1 MVLLSGLAASTI
13 GGFWWRTNVRDEH
26 RHAFQATAADVTAT
40 LGTMLRRDADFVS
53 TLRATLTM
61 QPRIGASEFAQW
73 YAQLDGRA
81 RQVGG
86 LGTTVVVRVPVRSL
100 RRYEARRNADP
111 AFRALLGSRPERVRA
126 EPQMC
131 LLSAGVSVTG
141 PFGPALAHELQGN
154 WCDPSSSIGI
164 SEALL
169 LQTQTD
175 SDQML
180 VEPVTAQGREA
191 MFFQASFY
199 RRGAELTS
207 VARRRV
213 AVIGWVSSSFD
224 IPALIHAA
232 MNGHTGLG
240 VALFHVN
247 PDAPAELVGR
257 VGRIADPA
265 ALTRHRSLQIDGS
278 WAISVSQAPRA
289 VSGLAPGLQGLLVA
303 LVGVVVTL
311 LLFLLTLVLARSRE
325 SALSMVRQKT
335 GELSH
340 QALHDVLT
348 GLPNR
353 VLALDRAGQML
364 ARAQREQSPIAALY
378 VDLDGFKH
386 VNDTFGHAAGDEL
399 LRTVAARLKTVIR
412 HGDTAA
418 RFGGDEFVV
427 LLDASSF
434 DVGPEL
440 IAERLLEA
448 LRSPYEL
455 DGMHGRRLTLSAS
468 VGIALAAGGTADE
481 LLCSADL
488 ALYRAKRDG
497 RDRYVLFE
505 SSMQSAASA
514 RLTLEMDLAEALA
527 NDELFLEYQPTFDL
541 RSEQI
546 AGLEAL
552 IRWRHPA
559 RGVISPGEFVP
570 IAEESGLIIPIG
582 RWVLEQACRQAAAWA
597 RDGCGIGVAVNVS
610 ARQLDADEL
619 IDDVAKALAD
629 SGLAPSAL
637 TLEITETAL
646 MRNAEEGVVRLT
658 RLKQLGVRIAIDDFG
673 TGYSSLAYLR
683 QFPADSLKI
692 DRSFVA
698 GVATSRESAALIDTL
713 VQLGRSL
720 RIETLA
726 EGIEDREQLRALQ
739 YADCDLGQGFLFS
752 RPLSVEAVGRLLAH
766 RAPARAAFAY

>member
-1 MVLLSGLAASTI
+1 MFGLAASI
-13 GGFWWRTNVRDEH
+13 AGGTWWRTNVQNER

-61 QPRIGASEFAQW
+61 QPRIGASEFSQW
-73 YAQLDGRA
+73 YAQLDGSQ

-86 LGTTVVVRVPVRSL
+86 LGTIVVMRVPAHAVR
-100 RRYEARRNADP
+100 RFETRRNADP
-111 AFRALLGSRPERVRA
+111 QFRTFLGARPEAVGA
-126 EPQMC
+126 ERQTC
-131 LLSAGVSVTG
+131 LLSAGVSG
-141 PFGPALAHELQGN
+141 RGALGPALAHELQGN
-154 WCDPSSSIGI
+154 WCDPSSGIGI
-164 SEALL
+164 SEASL

-175 SDQML
+175 SDEML
-180 VEPVTAQGREA
+180 VDPATAQGRET

-199 RRGAELTS
+199 RRGAQLTS
-207 VARRRV
+207 VARRRA
-213 AVIGWVSSSFD
+213 AVLGWVSSSFD
-224 IPALIHAA
+224 IPALIRSA
-232 MNGHTGLG
+232 MNGHGSLG

-278 WAISVSQAPRA
+278 WAITVSQSPTA
-289 VSGLAPGLQGLLVA
+289 VGGLSPGLQGLFVA
-303 LVGVVVTL
+303 LVGVGVTF

-325 SALSMVRQKT
+325 RALSMVREKT

-353 VLALDRAGQML
+353 VLTLDRAERML
-364 ARAQREQSPIAALY
+364 ARAQREQSPVAALY

-399 LRTVAARLKTVIR
+399 LCAVAARLKTVIR
-412 HGDTAA
+412 QGDTAA

-427 LLDASSF
+427 LLEASSF
-434 DVGPEL
+434 EAGPEL

-448 LRSPYEL
+448 LRAPYEL
-455 DGMHGRRLTLSAS
+455 DGMHGRRLSLSAS
-468 VGIALAAGGTADE
+468 VGIALASSGTADE
-481 LLCSADL
+481 LLRSADL

-497 RDRYVLFE
+497 RDRSVLFE

-541 RSEQI
+541 RSEEI

-552 IRWRHPA
+552 IRWRHPT

-570 IAEESGLIIPIG
+570 IAEDTGLIIPIG
-582 RWVLEQACRQAAAWA
+582 RWVLEQACLQAACWA
-597 RDGCGIGVAVNVS
+597 RDGHEIGVAVNVS

-619 IDDVAKALAD
+619 IDDVANALAN
-629 SGLAPSAL
+629 SGLASGAL

-646 MRNAEEGVVRLT
+646 MRDAEEAVARLT

-692 DRSFVA
+692 DRTFVA

-720 RIETLA
+720 RIQTLA

-752 RPLSVEAVGRLLAH
+752 RPLSTDAVGRLLAH
-766 RAPARAAFAY
+766 RAPANTAYAY

>member
-1 MVLLSGLAASTI
+1 
-13 GGFWWRTNVRDEH
+13 
-26 RHAFQATAADVTAT
+26 
-40 LGTMLRRDADFVS
+40 MLRRDADFVS

-61 QPRIGASEFAQW
+61 QPQIGANGFSEW
-73 YAQLDGRA
+73 YAQLDGSQ

-86 LGTTVVVRVPVRSL
+86 LGTTVIMRVPAHAVR
-100 RRYEARRNADP
+100 RFETRRNASP
-111 AFRALLGSRPERVRA
+111 RFRAFLGARPEPVGA
-126 EPQMC
+126 ERQAC
-131 LLSAGVSVTG
+131 LLAAGVSATG
-141 PFGPALAHELQGN
+141 SLGPALAHALQGD
-154 WCDPSSSIGI
+154 WCDPSSGIGV
-164 SEALL
+164 SEASL

-175 SDQML
+175 SDEML
-180 VEPVTAQGREA
+180 VEPATAQGRET

-199 RRGAELTS
+199 RRGARLTS
-207 VARRRV
+207 VARRRA
-213 AVIGWVSSSFD
+213 AVLGWVSSSFD
-224 IPALIHAA
+224 IPALIRSA
-232 MNGHTGLG
+232 MNGHTRLG
-240 VALFHVN
+240 VALFHIN
-247 PDAPAELVGR
+247 PDAPVELVGR

-278 WAISVSQAPRA
+278 WAITVSQSPAATGGP
-289 VSGLAPGLQGLLVA
+289 SPELQGLLVA
-303 LVGVVVTL
+303 LVGVGVTF

-325 SALSMVRQKT
+325 RALGMVHQKT

-353 VLALDRAGQML
+353 VLALDRAEQML
-364 ARAQREQSPIAALY
+364 TRAKREQSPIAALY
-378 VDLDGFKH
+378 IDLDGFKH
-386 VNDTFGHAAGDEL
+386 VNDTFGHVAGDEL

-412 HGDTAA
+412 DGDTAA

-427 LLDASSF
+427 LLEASSF

-440 IAERLLEA
+440 IAERLLEV
-448 LRSPYEL
+448 LRAPYDL
-455 DGMHGRRLTLSAS
+455 DGMHGRRLSLSAS
-468 VGIALAAGGTADE
+468 VGIALACSGTADE
-481 LLCSADL
+481 LLRSADL

-497 RDRYVLFE
+497 RDRSVLFE

-527 NDELFLEYQPTFDL
+527 KDELFLEYQPTFDL
-541 RSEQI
+541 RSEEI

-552 IRWRHPA
+552 IRWRHPT

-582 RWVLEQACRQAAAWA
+582 RWVLEQACSQAAAWA
-597 RDGCGIGVAVNVS
+597 SDGHGIGVAVNVS

-619 IDDVAKALAD
+619 IDDVANALAD
-629 SGLAPSAL
+629 SGLSPGAL

-646 MRNAEEGVVRLT
+646 MRDAEEAVARLT

-692 DRSFVA
+692 DRTFVA

-720 RIETLA
+720 RIQTLA
-726 EGIEDREQLRALQ
+726 EGIEDHEQLRALQ

-752 RPLSVEAVGRLLAH
+752 SPLSAEAVERLLVD
-766 RAPARAAFAY
+766 RAPARNAYTY